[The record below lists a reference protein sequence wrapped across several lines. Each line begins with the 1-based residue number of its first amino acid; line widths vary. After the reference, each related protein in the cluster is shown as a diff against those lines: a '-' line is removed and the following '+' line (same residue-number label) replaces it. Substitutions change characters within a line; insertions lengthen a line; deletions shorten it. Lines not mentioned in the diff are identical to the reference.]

1 MSPRM
6 SLGHLILIAERRTV
20 FTLKSKKQKER
31 MKGKRQEKNQKKN
44 EGLSLTLISNDQT
57 CGEERDREQSAEREG
72 EGLMAIA
79 PIRQRFTRRIHIPF
93 EMTTV
98 SCRRLR
104 RSNIS
109 CGTPSPFGQI
119 CIDPLEQEQGLLE
132 RSTYI
137 Q

>member
-1 MSPRM
+1 
-6 SLGHLILIAERRTV
+6 
-20 FTLKSKKQKER
+20 

-79 PIRQRFTRRIHIPF
+79 PIRRRFTRRIHIPF

-98 SCRRLR
+98 SRHLTDRDQI
-104 RSNIS
+104 RS
-109 CGTPSPFGQI
+109 F
-119 CIDPLEQEQGLLE
+119 
-132 RSTYI
+132 ST
-137 Q
+137 QDQ